1 MFLKLCKSGQ
11 PAVLL
16 FIPVLIIV
24 IWLKYLIL
32 PQPVSIAFEPYPMP
46 LYQWISSLLENQI
59 FLSKIVTLVLLIF
72 IALWLSMMNTKFIL
86 MEKRSYLPAIIYLLI
101 ASSYLPLQQ
110 INPAV
115 FASVFLV
122 FSIEIMLDSYKKE
135 GLALEFFQAALFISI
150 GTLFYARAAFLM
162 FVVWAGLSLLRTF
175 QWREWTFTILGFFT
189 PYAFL
194 FAWYYLSG
202 QDLAE
207 NWEKFRYNFV
217 HDRASGYLNLF
228 YLLFYGYLLLVV
240 VLASRKMISTYQIL
254 KIYIRKFFR
263 LNFWIFAFILAAFL
277 IIYSRAI
284 EMIYFLAIPVS
295 YVLSYYFFN
304 IRSKLIGEIIFTLL
318 FAGYALILI
327 FN

>member
-16 FIPVLIIV
+16 FIPVLTIL

-46 LYQWISSLLENQI
+46 LYHLISSLLENQI
-59 FLSKIVTLVLLIF
+59 FLRKIVTLVLLIF

-110 INPAV
+110 LNPAV

-122 FSIEIMLDSYKKE
+122 FSIEIILDSYKKE
-135 GLALEFFQAALFISI
+135 GLALEFFQAAFFISI

-162 FVVWAGLSLLRTF
+162 FVVWVGLSLLRTF

-189 PYAFL
+189 PYVFL

-202 QDLAE
+202 QDMAE
-207 NWEKFRYNFV
+207 NWEKIRYNFV
-217 HDRASGYLNLF
+217 HDRASGYLNLY

-240 VLASRKMISTYQIL
+240 VLASRKMIGTYQIL

-277 IIYSRAI
+277 VIYSRAI
-284 EMIYFLAIPVS
+284 EMIYFLAVPVS

-304 IRSKLIGEIIFTLL
+304 IRSKLAGEIIFALL
-318 FAGYALILI
+318 FAGYIVILI

>member
-16 FIPVLIIV
+16 FIPVLTIL

-46 LYQWISSLLENQI
+46 LYHWISSLLENQI
-59 FLSKIVTLVLLIF
+59 FLRKIVTLVLLIF

-110 INPAV
+110 LNPAV

-122 FSIEIMLDSYKKE
+122 FSIEIILDSYKKE
-135 GLALEFFQAALFISI
+135 GLALEFFQAAFFISI
-150 GTLFYARAAFLM
+150 GTLFYAKAAFLM
-162 FVVWAGLSLLRTF
+162 FVVWVGLSLLRTF

-189 PYAFL
+189 PYVFL

-202 QDLAE
+202 QDMAE
-207 NWEKFRYNFV
+207 NWEKIRYNFV
-217 HDRASGYLNLF
+217 HDRASGYLNLY

-240 VLASRKMISTYQIL
+240 VLASRKMIGTYQIL

-277 IIYSRAI
+277 VIYSRAI
-284 EMIYFLAIPVS
+284 EMIYFLAVPVS

-304 IRSKLIGEIIFTLL
+304 IRSKLAGEIIFALL
-318 FAGYALILI
+318 FAGYIVILI